1 MPPDVARVLVLGRLL
16 LVGALGGAVVGLV
29 CGVTLTL
36 VTGDVRAWGG
46 WAAALAASLGLVAGP
61 LAQAVTA
68 IVVLRSGGTGPV
80 ARGAAVVVPALL
92 ALGLSLAVLSR
103 LSTSQPGA
111 GDRRCGRGRHDR
123 SGGRRHPRLVP
134 GPRHAGASGPLSPRA
149 EPWEDRPAC
158 ADVHGGR
165 AGPRRVSR
173 SAAPGAS

>member
-103 LSTSQPGA
+103 LSTSQPGQGIVAAVAA
-111 GDRRCGRGRHDR
+111 GTTAVVAVVTRGWCLA
-123 SGGRRHPRLVP
+123 PVTP
-134 GPRHAGASGPLSPRA
+134 A
-149 EPWEDRPAC
+149 RPA
-158 ADVHGGR
+158 R
-165 AGPRRVSR
+165 
-173 SAAPGAS
+173 